1 MKVLTLPRLEYGME
15 DDTLVLEYDKKP
27 TEELT
32 EEVVANYDLTEAILS
47 AHPRMAAD
55 AGFELFDGVWAK
67 RYWRTLVADIS
78 GLKAASKIESWAIS
92 ATISGAA
99 TAIVTTFGLPAVA
112 FSAAVALA
120 IILIRAARDD
130 VKPD

>member
-1 MKVLTLPRLEYGME
+1 VPPWIGVRNG

-32 EEVVANYDLTEAILS
+32 EEVVASYDLTEAILS
-47 AHPRMAAD
+47 AHPSMAQD
-55 AGFELFDGVWAK
+55 AGFELFDGAWAK

-78 GLKAASKIESWAIS
+78 GLQAASKIESWAIS

-99 TAIVTTFGLPAVA
+99 TAIATTFGLPAVA